1 MAIFRRVLAPLN
13 CKGGTEAFNQCNT
26 EQSFTTFF
34 KYESYNSSSVPPLS
48 RIFIRQRN
56 ERILRD
62 SNNID

>member
-13 CKGGTEAFNQCNT
+13 YKGATEAFNQCNT
-26 EQSFTTFF
+26 EQSFTIFF
-34 KYESYNSSSVPPLS
+34 KYESYNSSPVPPLS
-48 RIFIRQRN
+48 CSFIRQRN